1 MIWRRRTTRSRSV
14 PEMDPD
20 REVTRR
26 ASRAIARDIAVLSA
40 VMVLAGAA
48 LFIIGL
54 WVESRRSRRRFPRG
68 DIFEIHVDMSDATG
82 LIVVV
87 AVGVVLL
94 AGLGTLLIA
103 RRAMRP
109 LEESMRRQRSFVS
122 DASHELRTPLAVAS
136 ARAQQLERLAHGD
149 EKVRTVA
156 CRLRSDITAMSDI
169 VDDMLASVGGE
180 ARGVG
185 QSQWRPALV
194 SAVEDM
200 ELVASRRGVHV
211 LVDVPGPP
219 GGTTPMPQGELRRIL
234 GALIDNAIDY
244 SPASGTVHVTATEG
258 HQHLMIRVRDEG
270 EGISGITPE
279 RVFDRFAHGAP
290 PKSGDE
296 SRSSHGIGLALV
308 HDLVTT
314 RGGTVSVESTGS
326 TGTTFLVSLPTRAP
340 AGADGGGGRSEV
352 ASPQGPVG
360 AHGAPEE
367 ERHGS

>member
-1 MIWRRRTTRSRSV
+1 MTWRRRATRSRNV
-14 PEMDPD
+14 PEADPD
-20 REVTRR
+20 RAVTRH

-48 LFIIGL
+48 LFVIGL
-54 WVESRRSRRRFPRG
+54 WVEAHRSRRGLPHG
-68 DIFEIHVDMSDATG
+68 DIFEVHVDMSDATG

-87 AVGVVLL
+87 AVGVVII

-136 ARAQQLERLAHGD
+136 ARAQQLERLARGD

-156 CRLRSDITAMSDI
+156 CKLRSDITAMSDI

-180 ARGVG
+180 IRDPSL
-185 QSQWRPALV
+185 SQWRPVVL
-194 SAVEDM
+194 SAAEDM

-211 LVDVPGPP
+211 LVDVPETS
-219 GGTTPMPQGELRRIL
+219 GGTTPMPAGELRRVL
-234 GALIDNAIDY
+234 GALIDNAVGY
-244 SPASGTVHVTATEG
+244 TRAGGTVHVTATEG
-258 HQHLMIRVRDEG
+258 HRDLLIRVRDEG
-270 EGISGITPE
+270 EGISGIAPE

-290 PKSGDE
+290 PESGDE

-308 HDLVTT
+308 HDLVTR
-314 RGGTVSVESTGS
+314 RGGTVRVESTGPR
-326 TGTTFLVSLPTRAP
+326 GTIFLVVLPAQAP
-340 AGADGGGGRSEV
+340 AEVHGGGR
-352 ASPQGPVG
+352 APDDVG
-360 AHGAPEE
+360 TGGTADVHDPPGEE
-367 ERHGS
+367 SHEH